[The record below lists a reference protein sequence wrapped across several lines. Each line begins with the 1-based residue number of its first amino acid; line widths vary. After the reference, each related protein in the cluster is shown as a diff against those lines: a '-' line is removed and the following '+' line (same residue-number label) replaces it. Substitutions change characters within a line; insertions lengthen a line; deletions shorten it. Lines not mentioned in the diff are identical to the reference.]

1 MHFTSITSMS
11 WYIFILPK
19 INLWTA
25 WWSACLPGV
34 FIQEFFKFHSIYY
47 LSIEKDFVE
56 VRNTSNFFTYGFRI
70 YQLCAEWW
78 CLVSV
83 SNWSI
88 VIFTFT
94 CYYYMKQLFQKSK
107 IPHTHLLMSFKT
119 NRNMAVYIFVSKKL
133 LVQWLVMF
141 ASSSIPNIVIF
152 TL

>member
-1 MHFTSITSMS
+1 MRFTSITSMS

-47 LSIEKDFVE
+47 LSIEKDFSE

-107 IPHTHLLMSFKT
+107 YLILIYLWALRPIEIWLFLFFYPKNYLYSDWWCLLQ
-119 NRNMAVYIFVSKKL
+119 VPY
-133 LVQWLVMF
+133 Q
-141 ASSSIPNIVIF
+141 